1 MTTQD
6 AFVDDNNRLI
16 AAPTPRWMHSPK
28 RIRALFNGQA
38 VADSTN
44 AHLLREG
51 GPPVYYFPEA
61 DVRMDLLADSTF
73 TKDSPIRGNA
83 SYFSLTVDG
92 RTSEDAAYT
101 YREPIETAEFLRG
114 YVVLDWSKMDAW
126 FEEDEEVFVHARD
139 PYKRIDCLRTSRVVE
154 ITLNGETIAKTDN
167 SIMLVETGM
176 PVRYYIPASDIY
188 RELLVPSE
196 LVTRCPYKGEAHYYS
211 VLVGGK
217 SYKDIAWYYRYPLP
231 EVSKIANNICFPQEK
246 VTMSI
251 DGECVV

>member
-1 MTTQD
+1 MNVKGSVLENAIWSYPD
-6 AFVDDNNRLI
+6 PLEGCVD
-16 AAPTPRWMHSPK
+16 T
-28 RIRALFNGQA
+28 
-38 VADSTN
+38 
-44 AHLLREG
+44 
-51 GPPVYYFPEA
+51 
-61 DVRMDLLADSTF
+61 
-73 TKDSPIRGNA
+73 
-83 SYFSLTVDG
+83 
-92 RTSEDAAYT
+92 
-101 YREPIETAEFLRG
+101 RG
-114 YVVLDWSKMDAW
+114 YVAFYWNKMDAW

-154 ITLNGETIAKTDN
+154 IMLNGETIAKTDN

-176 PVRYYIPASDIY
+176 PVRYYIPACDIY
-188 RELLVPSE
+188 RELLVQSE

-246 VTMSI
+246 VTMYI